1 MSTKE
6 KLIERFKKVPDDFT
20 FDELVRVFS
29 IFGFMIDNKGHTSGS
44 RVRFIR
50 QDMFYACHRP
60 HPGNIVKK
68 AVIRDALTYLQL
80 KGLL

>member
-6 KLIERFKKVPDDFT
+6 KLIKRFK
-20 FDELVRVFS
+20 
-29 IFGFMIDNKGHTSGS
+29 
-44 RVRFIR
+44 R
-50 QDMFYACHRP
+50 QDMFYTCHRP

-68 AVIRDALTYLQL
+68 AVIRDVLTYLQL

>member
-29 IFGFMIDNKGHTSGS
+29 IFGFTIDNQGHTSGS
-44 RVRFIR
+44 RVRFKR
-50 QDMFYACHRP
+50 KDMFYACHKSR
-60 HPGNIVKK
+60 HP
-68 AVIRDALTYLQL
+68 
-80 KGLL
+80 

>member
-6 KLIERFKKVPDDFT
+6 KLIQRFKRTPDDFT

-29 IFGFMIDNKGHTSGS
+29 FFGFMIDNKGHTSGS
-44 RVRFIR
+44 RVRFKR
-50 QDMFYACHRP
+50 QDMFYTCHRP

-68 AVIRDALTYLQL
+68 AVIRDVLTYLQL